1 MPIMERWEQLSG
13 ARLLERYGMT
23 ETGMVVSNP
32 YKGEMQSPSAVAAI
46 VGSLSSPSNKRCDEL
61 HLHKNMGCGT
71 ACNAQPR
78 SASVFSQNVLA

>member
-32 YKGEMQSPSAVAAI
+32 YKGEMQSPSAVAAS
-46 VGSLSSPSNKRCDEL
+46 VGSLSSPSNKRCDEFI
-61 HLHKNMGCGT
+61 HLKMGCGT

-78 SASVFSQNVLA
+78 SAGVFSQKVLA